1 MIPVANGEQLQMKQQ
16 TKMVV
21 RLKRCA
27 LLGKT
32 RIVDEERN
40 SIGTVKQ
47 RTVRFHCSDCP
58 RTFSLWFPLKRH
70 ILSKHGI
77 VKMEELPSKIS
88 AVRNSLHNVNVK
100 AENKKAGDLI
110 GRVGE
115 ATTYSAIT
123 NMKIEEDSGI
133 KVEEGEL

>member
-1 MIPVANGEQLQMKQQ
+1 
-16 TKMVV
+16 MVV

-40 SIGTVKQ
+40 SIGEVKQ

-77 VKMEELPSKIS
+77 VKMEEQPSKP
-88 AVRNSLHNVNVK
+88 AAEDSLLDANAK
-100 AENKKAGDLI
+100 SDLFV
-110 GRVGE
+110 RVGE
-115 ATTYSAIT
+115 ATACSAIINVKT
-123 NMKIEEDSGI
+123 EGDTVI
-133 KVEEGEL
+133 KVEAGEW